1 MSDARG
7 RVEGAHAEHDVKF
20 YGLSTCVWC
29 KKTRRYLEESGVAF
43 EFTYLDLLEG
53 DERAEALGIVK
64 KWNPG
69 GTFPTTVIDGEKI
82 VMGFSPDELKQALG
96 LQTA

>member
-7 RVEGAHAEHDVKF
+7 RVEGTHTDHDVQF

-29 KKTRRYLEESGVAF
+29 KKTRRYLEQAGVEF

-53 DERAEALGIVK
+53 DERAEALAIVK
-64 KWNPG
+64 KWNPDA
-69 GTFPTTVIDGEKI
+69 TFPTLVVDGEKAVLGYKVEQI
-82 VMGFSPDELKQALG
+82 EECLG
-96 LQTA
+96 L